1 MNRYDE
7 FFDFRMGRKQDI
19 DAIMQFIRENWDPM
33 HILGND
39 RKFFEYHYGN
49 GDNGINVFLMLDEK
63 REIVGIIG
71 FIRYSGND
79 ERKYISGSI
88 VKVKEDLQIP
98 LCGIELLKRFYKKA
112 SPFKEFGCGV
122 NPKTILPIYDRVFK
136 YHTGRMDQFY
146 YLNTDIKDYKVIT
159 VPDFAEGDISK
170 EHREVSQYELLK
182 LENIEDT
189 DFDFGKK
196 YDKLP
201 FKDKEFINK
210 RYFYHPIFHYTI
222 YEIKNEEKCKGL
234 IFTRKINYN
243 GGSIIL
249 IVDFAGE
256 IESLGHVQKALHE
269 ILKNEN
275 AECFS
280 FLVARF
286 PHKILEKSGFC
297 LLEPEQKDVIIPT
310 YFEPFVNANIDNYYI
325 SSEEDIIICKAS
337 GDQDN
342 PKYRDEAE
350 NVDIWKN

>member
-1 MNRYDE
+1 MNRYDD

-19 DAIMQFIRENWDPM
+19 DVIMQFIRENWDPI

-39 RKFFEYHYGN
+39 REFFEYHYGN
-49 GDNGINVFLMLDEK
+49 GDNGINVFLMLDK
-63 REIVGIIG
+63 RQEIAGIIG
-71 FIRYSGND
+71 FIRYSSNN
-79 ERKYISGSI
+79 ENNYVTISI
-88 VKVKEDLQIP
+88 IKVKNALP
-98 LCGIELLKRFYKKA
+98 LPMCGVEFMKRFYENFSA
-112 SPFKEFGCGV
+112 LKEFGCGV
-122 NPKTILPIYDRVFK
+122 NPKTMLPIYDRVFK

-159 VPDFAEGDISK
+159 VRDSEAGDISK
-170 EHREVSQYELLK
+170 EHREFSQYELLK

-189 DFDFGKK
+189 EFDFEKE
-196 YDKLP
+196 YDRLP

-210 RYFYHPIFHYTI
+210 RYFYHPIFDYTV
-222 YEIKNEEKCKGL
+222 YEIKNGEPCKGL

-249 IVDFAGE
+249 IVDVAGE
-256 IESLGHVQKALHE
+256 IESLGHIQKALDD
-269 ILKNEN
+269 ILKKEN

-280 FLVARF
+280 FLVTGV
-286 PHKILEKSGFC
+286 PHEILGNSGFR
-297 LLEPEQKDVIIPT
+297 LLAPEQKDVIIPT

-342 PKYRDEAE
+342 PKHRRG
-350 NVDIWKN
+350 NK